1 MSSRVTGM
9 TSMVTVPVVG
19 HCLVID
25 IVWVPEVPVMG
36 GGRVVVV
43 LVVFVRR
50 VGLLVIH
57 RPDVPIVRIGARTG
71 QAGPGRLAH
80 GVFGVMRVIVPCSFH
95 GLVPLDSKCVRS
107 WRTPAVLSRHV

>member
-1 MSSRVTGM
+1 MITV
-9 TSMVTVPVVG
+9 TSMVTVPVVS

-80 GVFGVMRVIVPCSFH
+80 GVFGVIVPCSFH
-95 GLVPLDSKCVRS
+95 GLVPFDSKCVRG
-107 WRTPAVLSRHV
+107 WRTPAVLSRQV